1 MEKQE
6 PFEIGGEK
14 IRPGSRR
21 VIRIP
26 ISMFPDHPAFFLSLY
41 VIHGKLPGKTLFVSS
56 TIHGDELNGIA
67 VVKHVISSNHT
78 KNLKGTLI
86 LAPVVNMIGA
96 LIKSRYLADR
106 RDLNRSF
113 PGIEKGSQASQL
125 AYTFFHE
132 VVKKCTH
139 GIDIHTGSDNRIN
152 LPQVRSDLENEE
164 TRELAIAFGAPV
176 VLKAKL
182 REGSLR
188 SAAEKEGIVMIIFE
202 GGESFRFDTF
212 AVRVATRGVFRV
224 MAHLGMIDKSQC
236 PVSKVPTVISSA
248 SRWIRSP
255 NAGVFH
261 AQRGLGQKVLKGCV
275 LGDITDYLGI
285 SQTKVRANFD
295 GIVIGRTQL
304 PLVFQ
309 GDALFNIACV
319 SEPEKAEEIILGLEE
334 DEINNLPFD
343 DPNTF

>member
-132 VVKKCTH
+132 VVKKSTH

-152 LPQVRSDLENEE
+152 QYHGYISSPLRERKCRLVVRLEILFLFLENCDSN
-164 TRELAIAFGAPV
+164 RDG
-176 VLKAKL
+176 
-182 REGSLR
+182 
-188 SAAEKEGIVMIIFE
+188 
-202 GGESFRFDTF
+202 
-212 AVRVATRGVFRV
+212 
-224 MAHLGMIDKSQC
+224 
-236 PVSKVPTVISSA
+236 
-248 SRWIRSP
+248 
-255 NAGVFH
+255 
-261 AQRGLGQKVLKGCV
+261 QRDNGFL
-275 LGDITDYLGI
+275 
-285 SQTKVRANFD
+285 
-295 GIVIGRTQL
+295 
-304 PLVFQ
+304 
-309 GDALFNIACV
+309 
-319 SEPEKAEEIILGLEE
+319 
-334 DEINNLPFD
+334 
-343 DPNTF
+343 